1 MRKNKNVVTRF
12 FSFLIAL
19 VMVMG
24 IVPAMPAFAAGVDAS
39 DANYL
44 QSCWGIANSK
54 LTVYD
59 DYRNVIGSISANE
72 GFTVLG
78 NDIIGNHE
86 TAYLVNY
93 STSSGFKNGYVI
105 VGSPCT
111 LEISST
117 CAGNIWS
124 NRILWQK

>member
-44 QSCWGIANSK
+44 QSC
-54 LTVYD
+54 
-59 DYRNVIGSISANE
+59 
-72 GFTVLG
+72 
-78 NDIIGNHE
+78 
-86 TAYLVNY
+86 
-93 STSSGFKNGYVI
+93 
-105 VGSPCT
+105 
-111 LEISST
+111 
-117 CAGNIWS
+117 
-124 NRILWQK
+124 